1 MDEQKKEGTKKGRKT
16 KYSLAV
22 VNKICDLIR
31 KDTFTVSELC
41 RAVDIDEA
49 TFYRWKND
57 KSEFCEALKRAEE
70 ARTAFFVAEAK
81 KSLLKKIQGYTVQEK
96 HVTTTGSGKFDANG
110 REIPK
115 IKEQK
120 TVDKHF
126 QPDTAAII
134 FTLCNGE
141 PENWKNRQNTEV
153 TGKDG
158 KDLAPARVLTKKE
171 LAELYKSLED
181 EY

>member
-1 MDEQKKEGTKKGRKT
+1 MGRPT
-16 KYSLAV
+16 KYKP
-22 VNKICDLIR
+22 KIAEQICALIEA
-31 KDTFTVSELC
+31 DTYTVAEIC
-41 RAVDIDEA
+41 RMVKISRSTYFE
-49 TFYRWKND
+49 WIK
-57 KSEFCEALKRAEE
+57 EFPDFSDSIKKAEE

-96 HVTTTGSGKFDANG
+96 HVTTVGSGKFDANG
-110 REIPK
+110 QEKPK

-141 PENWKNRQNTEV
+141 PESWKNRQNTEV

-158 KDLAPARVLTKKE
+158 KDLFGKLTDEE
-171 LAELYKSLED
+171 LEAKIADLEKRLKQ
-181 EY
+181 